1 MITQLTITGVK
12 YELTDTTK
20 KYVEK
25 KIGSLDKYLPR
36 HARKS
41 AKADVKIKQID
52 NPGGNKY
59 EVEVIINVPDKAITA
74 KDSTMNVLAAVDI
87 VEAKLNGQLRRYKD
101 DVLAHVGRSRGV
113 LARLKRSLG
122 RDTE

>member
-1 MITQLTITGVK
+1 MIKNINITGVK
-12 YELTDTTK
+12 YELNETTK

-25 KIGSLDKYLPR
+25 KIGALDKYLPR

-41 AKADVKIKQID
+41 VSADVKIKQID

-59 EVEVIINVPDKAITA
+59 EVEVIINVPDKKLTA

-87 VEAKLNGQLRRYKD
+87 VEAKLNGQVRRYKD
-101 DVLAHVGRSRGV
+101 DTLAHVGRSRGV
-113 LARLKRSLG
+113 LARFKRGFG
-122 RDTE
+122 RG

>member
-1 MITQLTITGVK
+1 MIRNLTITGVK

-25 KIGSLDKYLPR
+25 KIGVLDKYLPR

-41 AKADVKIKQID
+41 VSADVKIKQID

-59 EVEVIINVPDKAITA
+59 EVDVIINVPEKVITA

-87 VEAKLNGQLRRYKD
+87 VEAKLNGQLRKYKQANVPHIGFRK
-101 DVLAHVGRSRGV
+101 VLSKF
-113 LARLKRSLG
+113 KRSYEREG
-122 RDTE
+122 

>member
-1 MITQLTITGVK
+1 MIHNITITGLK

-25 KIGSLDKYLPR
+25 KIGALDKYLPR

-41 AKADVKIKQID
+41 ASADVKIKQLD

-59 EVEVIINVPDKAITA
+59 EVEVVINVPDKVITA

-87 VEAKLNGQLRRYKD
+87 VEAKLNGQLRKYKQAA
-101 DVLAHVGRSRGV
+101 VPHIGLRGRLGKF
-113 LARLKRSLG
+113 KRSYD
-122 RDTE
+122 REP

>member
-1 MITQLTITGVK
+1 MIKNINITGVK
-12 YELTDTTK
+12 YDLNETTK

-25 KIGSLDKYLPR
+25 KIGELDKYLPR

-41 AKADVKIKQID
+41 VSADVKIKQID

-59 EVEVIINVPDKAITA
+59 EVEVIINVPDKKLTA

-87 VEAKLNGQLRRYKD
+87 VEAKLNGQVRRYKD

-113 LARLKRSLG
+113 LARFKRGFG
-122 RDTE
+122 RG

>member
-1 MITQLTITGVK
+1 MIKNITITGVK
-12 YELTDTTK
+12 YELTNVTR

-25 KIGSLDKYLPR
+25 KIGALDKYLPR
-36 HARKS
+36 HAKKS
-41 AKADVKIKQID
+41 ATADVKIKQIN

-59 EVEVIINVPDKAITA
+59 EVEVIINVPDKKITA

-101 DVLAHVGRSRGV
+101 DVLAERSEERRVGKECRSRW
-113 LARLKRSLG
+113 SPYH
-122 RDTE
+122 

>member
-1 MITQLTITGVK
+1 MIKAITITGVK

-20 KYVEK
+20 KYVER
-25 KIGSLDKYLPR
+25 KIGTLGKYLPR

-41 AKADVKIKQID
+41 ATADVKIKQID

-59 EVEVIINVPDKAITA
+59 EVEVIINVPDKKITA

-87 VEAKLNGQLRRYKD
+87 VEAKLNGQLRKYKD
-101 DVLAHVGRSRGV
+101 DVLVHVGSSRGV
-113 LARLKRSLG
+113 LARFKRG
-122 RDTE
+122 FQREQ

>member
-1 MITQLTITGVK
+1 MIQNLTITGVK

-41 AKADVKIKQID
+41 ASADVKIKQID

-59 EVEVIINVPDKAITA
+59 EVDVIITVPEKVITA

-87 VEAKLNGQLRRYKD
+87 VEAKLNGQLRKYKQAT
-101 DVLAHVGRSRGV
+101 VPHLGLRGRLSRF
-113 LARLKRSLG
+113 KRSYE
-122 RDTE
+122 REA

>member
-1 MITQLTITGVK
+1 MIENLTITGIK
-12 YELTDTTK
+12 YELNDTTK

-25 KIGSLDKYLPR
+25 KIGGLDKYLPR

-41 AKADVKIKQID
+41 AAADVKISQID

-59 EVEVIINVPDKAITA
+59 EVEVILNVPEKVITA

-87 VEAKLNGQLRRYKD
+87 VEAKLNGQIRKYKQANVPHIGFRK
-101 DVLAHVGRSRGV
+101 VLSKF
-113 LARLKRSLG
+113 KRSYQ
-122 RDTE
+122 RES

>member
-1 MITQLTITGVK
+1 MIRNLTITGVK

-25 KIGSLDKYLPR
+25 KIGALDKYLPR

-41 AKADVKIKQID
+41 VSADVKIMQID

-59 EVEVIINVPDKAITA
+59 EVYVVINVPEKTISTI
-74 KDSTMNVLAAVDI
+74 DSSMYVLAAVDS
-87 VEAKLNGQLRRYKD
+87 VQAKLNGQLRKYKQAN
-101 DVLAHVGRSRGV
+101 VPHIGFRKRLSRF
-113 LARLKRSLG
+113 KRSYEREG
-122 RDTE
+122 